1 MEACSSASI
10 RVWQSVARE
19 AGHHCDQPGPGSQV
33 AARDE
38 VVQDRGEEMSTPAHP
53 HQCVDLLAWVQVTR
67 VTHRQAPVKRSTS
80 WRSLTST
87 DNMGHININDARNT
101 TLTAP
106 TFMKRRN
113 LWLSH

>member
-1 MEACSSASI
+1 M
-10 RVWQSVARE
+10 
-19 AGHHCDQPGPGSQV
+19 
-33 AARDE
+33 
-38 VVQDRGEEMSTPAHP
+38 VQDRGEEMSTPAHP

-80 WRSLTST
+80 CHSLTST
-87 DNMGHININDARNT
+87 DNMGHININGARNT